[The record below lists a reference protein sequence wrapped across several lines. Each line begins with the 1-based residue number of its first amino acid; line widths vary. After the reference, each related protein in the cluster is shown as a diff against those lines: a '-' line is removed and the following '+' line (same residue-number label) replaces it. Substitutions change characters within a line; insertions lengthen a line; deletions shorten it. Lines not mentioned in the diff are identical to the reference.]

1 MGYLAAVTVPRYRN
15 DRFNCGDVFGH
26 PGWVTDSFARTW
38 SATGSAGETNV
49 AKHTNPIAAGIPIL
63 SVRVRM

>member
-1 MGYLAAVTVPRYRN
+1 MGYLAAVTVPRYPN

-26 PGWVTDSFARTW
+26 HWMRNRFVRTSLVRDR
-38 SATGSAGETNV
+38 SASETNV
-49 AKHTNPIAAGIPIL
+49 ARHTNPIAAGILIL

>member
-26 PGWVTDSFARTW
+26 HWMGNR
-38 SATGSAGETNV
+38 SAGETNV